1 MSIRIHS
8 GFVVDTIDAASLA
21 ERISAFRTSLAPER
35 LRAHARL
42 LAERTCGIVD
52 RTIVFDKVWDRS
64 PLSKAFH
71 DIDDAG
77 RESDARGTRAVFE
90 DFGMSLSLIPDSATG
105 RTYGVV
111 HCERADWRR
120 RWMRSPGVEDFHYQD
135 SADRRSGISASA
147 WRTRRDTWARVM
159 PTYVPDEHGFKATV
173 FPTRVVTAH
182 RRPLSFQ
189 PTHATR
195 VMSMA
200 HEMVMNER
208 MADVDPG
215 NVVQALM
222 RQSAHLRTAEG
233 QALLQERAA
242 SIMLPRRLTWDIAAS
257 RHRPEPDVLD
267 MAGVRT
273 GLDGELDA
281 RLPSR

>member
-1 MSIRIHS
+1 MSVRIHS
-8 GFVVDTIDAASLA
+8 GFVVDTTDAAALA
-21 ERISAFRTSLAPER
+21 DRISAFRTSLAPHR

-42 LAERTCGIVD
+42 LAERACRIVD
-52 RTIVFDKVWDRS
+52 RAIVFDKPWDRS
-64 PLSKAFH
+64 PLSAAFG

-77 RESDARGTRAVFE
+77 RESDAKGTRAVFE
-90 DFGMSLSLIPDSATG
+90 DFGMSLSLIPDATTG
-105 RTYGVV
+105 RTYGIIQ
-111 HCERADWRR
+111 CERHDWRR
-120 RWMRSPGVEDFHYQD
+120 RWMRLPGVEDFHYQD
-135 SADRRSGISASA
+135 SADRPSGITASA
-147 WRTRRDTWARVM
+147 WRMRRDTWARVM

-173 FPTRVVTAH
+173 FPTRVITAH

-189 PTHATR
+189 PNHATR
-195 VMSMA
+195 VMAMA

-222 RQSAHLRTAEG
+222 RESAHLRTAEG
-233 QALLQERAA
+233 QALLHERAA
-242 SIMLPRRLTWDIAAS
+242 SIMLPRRLTWDIAVS

-281 RLPSR
+281 RSPSR